1 MAKRIQHGFKMIHNP
16 KSMAQ
21 DESIPKKHGWLGW
34 LGTIYLR
41 INKYLQKPQV
51 HLSHLLFAQADLHG
65 ILGLAQRCYR
75 DFFKP
80 GEFGYQIPTDPQQS
94 TRTCTKQPV

>member
-1 MAKRIQHGFKMIHNP
+1 MIHNP